1 VTGEA
6 QSGPPPPP
14 PAEFGR
20 RLLDQAR
27 SPGFV
32 LVAGT
37 ALIATFVLFLV
48 ALLMSLL
55 PHNSLL
61 GNTAPAPVIR
71 FALARVCEMS
81 LVPFTAPRYGLELRT
96 QPAAEL
102 ILTLLALAIPAALLA
117 RRTRGASPRTRLLQ
131 GAAVGPAFGVCLV
144 VCGLAAG
151 TIGSGTPGE
160 GVHIDAG
167 AAFGLGLLWGALAG
181 LGAVAFTLR
190 REGVPLPAAPP
201 RVAVARRLVWAALR
215 PLLLALAVAAVV
227 GTVVWAVQ
235 SIRDAGDQ
243 RRLTRSTRAL
253 ATTIVDDV
261 AYVADNGVHLFELG
275 SGVGFHQ
282 PGIFRANGLPL
293 PATKVDEI
301 AGHFDFADVT
311 SPRQVLEPPGSFR
324 IFDYASGLPAV
335 EFVVL
340 LLLMPACALVAAY
353 AGYSV
358 ARAAGAA
365 RPERGAAWG
374 ALTGPVWAVT
384 MVVVNALVQKQFG
397 SKAVGDQVLAV
408 YLLGGGVLGA
418 LGGLLAVGGRA
429 PGPRPAPPPPPA
441 GEPARPPERLWSD

>member
-1 VTGEA
+1 MTGGA
-6 QSGPPPPP
+6 PNGSPPPA

-27 SPGFV
+27 APGVV
-32 LVAGT
+32 LAAGA

-81 LVPFTAPRYGLELRT
+81 LVPFTASSYGLALRT
-96 QPAAEL
+96 QPAVEL
-102 ILTLLALAIPAALLA
+102 ILTLVALAVPAALLA
-117 RRTRGASPRTRLLQ
+117 RRTRGASARTRLLQ
-131 GAAVGPAFGVCLV
+131 GAAVGPAFAVCLLI
-144 VCGLAAG
+144 CGLVAG
-151 TIGSGTPGE
+151 TIGSGTQGE
-160 GVHIDAG
+160 GVHIDAA

-181 LGAVAFTLR
+181 LGGVAFMLR
-190 REGVPLPAAPP
+190 REGVAPP
-201 RVAVARRLVWAALR
+201 PRAVAARRLVWAALR

-227 GTVVWAVQ
+227 GTVVWVVQ

-253 ATTIVDDV
+253 ATTIFDDV

-301 AGHFDFADVT
+301 AGRVDLAEVT

-324 IFDYASGLPAV
+324 IFDYADGLPAV

-358 ARAAGAA
+358 ARAARAA
-365 RPERGAAWG
+365 RPEHGAAWG

-384 MVVVNALVQKQFG
+384 MVVLNALVQKQFG
-397 SKAVGDQVLAV
+397 SKAVGDQVFAV
-408 YLLGGGVLGA
+408 YLFGGAVLGA

-429 PGPRPAPPPPPA
+429 PAPAPAAAPPPEPP
-441 GEPARPPERLWSD
+441 PPRPPDRLWSD